1 MKEKQQISKSKK
13 GTWIGMKSS
22 SEIELEEDKT
32 KKKDKNKGW
41 KLRWMIKKHHNES
54 LFLSHV

>member
-32 KKKDKNKGW
+32 KKKDKNKG
-41 KLRWMIKKHHNES
+41 
-54 LFLSHV
+54 